1 MTLWL
6 KQNLSRESDQC
17 DPTAQHN
24 DPERYASVTAVGFSR
39 CPSLSEV
46 SRARVGRVW
55 FKIKQEVKPR

>member
-24 DPERYASVTAVGFSR
+24 DPERYASVTAVGFSQDV
-39 CPSLSEV
+39 PLSQ
-46 SRARVGRVW
+46 RLVG
-55 FKIKQEVKPR
+55 PG